1 VSRTSAGTA
10 AFGSFLIAFVEFIR
24 IVFEYYV
31 SKMKELE
38 KRGFTWM
45 KCLICCVE
53 CCLGCLERFLKYASK
68 IAYIQVGMHGY
79 SFCSAVRSSF
89 SLMMRNVLRLSALT
103 TISGIFMALG
113 KAVITLA
120 TTITGALLINRWPA
134 GPGSITLSS
143 VSNSTAWISSGSGLS
158 STSDLNPLP
167 ILLIAFLSYGVA
179 CFFMGVYDSVIDT
192 MFQCFCEDD
201 ERTGGKYMKG
211 EFAADAAECDSIEK
225 ITNDA
230 AAQQKN
236 DSTAISAAGRAAR
249 PSTEHEMQER
259 AAKEQ

>member
-1 VSRTSAGTA
+1 
-10 AFGSFLIAFVEFIR
+10 
-24 IVFEYYV
+24 
-31 SKMKELE
+31 
-38 KRGFTWM
+38 
-45 KCLICCVE
+45 
-53 CCLGCLERFLKYASK
+53 
-68 IAYIQVGMHGY
+68 
-79 SFCSAVRSSF
+79 
-89 SLMMRNVLRLSALT
+89 MMRNVLRLSALT

-134 GPGSITLSS
+134 GPSTISLSS
-143 VSNSTAWISSGSGLS
+143 VSNSTAWISSGNGLS

-211 EFAADAAECDSIEK
+211 EFAADAAECDSLEK

>member
-1 VSRTSAGTA
+1 VSHIGAGTA
-10 AFGSFLIAFVEFIR
+10 AFGSFLIAFVEFVR
-24 IVFEYYV
+24 MVFEYYV

-45 KCLICCVE
+45 KCLICCVD

-103 TISGIFMALG
+103 AISGIFIALG
-113 KAVITLA
+113 KLVISLA
-120 TTITGALLINRWPA
+120 TTITGALLINRWPG
-134 GPGSITLSS
+134 GPSTITLPS
-143 VSNSTAWISSGSGLS
+143 VSNSTAWLSSGNGFS

-192 MFQCFCEDD
+192 IFQCFCEDD
-201 ERTGGKYMKG
+201 ERTGGKYLKG
-211 EFAADAAECDSIEK
+211 EFAPDATDGESLEK
-225 ITNDA
+225 MTSDA
-230 AAQQKN
+230 AAKEQN
-236 DSTAISAAGRAAR
+236 DATVISAAGRPAR
-249 PSTEHEMQER
+249 PSGEHEMQER
-259 AAKEQ
+259 AAK